1 MISSIR
7 GRLEYKTAN
16 DVVVAIGG
24 VSLRIQVPL
33 SVTDAL
39 GAPGESVELFTSL
52 QMRMREDTIA
62 LYGFMT
68 NQARRFFEL
77 LIGIT
82 GVGPRNALALLSAYS
97 PEQLASAI
105 TSGRSEVLSSV
116 SGVGKRLADRIIVD
130 LRGKLEDEWGEATDF
145 ITFDDS
151 EVLGAL
157 VALGYSPAEAR
168 SAASSTIGDSNKLSL
183 EERVR
188 AALQALGQRD
198 KI

>member
-1 MISSIR
+1 MISSVR

-16 DVVVAIGG
+16 DVVVAVGG
-24 VSLRIQVPL
+24 ISVRIQVPL
-33 SVTDAL
+33 SVSDTV
-39 GAPGESVELFTSL
+39 GSPGETVELFTSL

-62 LYGFMT
+62 LYGFT
-68 NQARRFFEL
+68 TSQARRFFEL

-82 GVGPRNALALLSAYS
+82 GVGPRNALALLSAYP
-97 PEQLASAI
+97 PEQLALAI
-105 TSGRSEVLSSV
+105 TSSKSEILSSV

-130 LRGKLEDEWGEATDF
+130 LRGKLEGEWGEATDF
-145 ITFDDS
+145 IVSDDS

-168 SAASSTIGDSNKLSL
+168 SAANIAAGDNNLSL

-198 KI
+198 KK

>member
-1 MISSIR
+1 MISSVR

-24 VSLRIQVPL
+24 ISLRIQVPL
-33 SVTDAL
+33 SVSDTL
-39 GAPGESVELFTSL
+39 GSPGETVELFTSL

-62 LYGFMT
+62 LYGFT
-68 NQARRFFEL
+68 TSQARRFFEL

-82 GVGPRNALALLSAYS
+82 GVGPRNALALLSAYP
-97 PEQLASAI
+97 PEQLALAI
-105 TSGRSEVLSSV
+105 TSSKSEILSSV

-130 LRGKLEDEWGEATDF
+130 LRGKLEGEWGEATDF
-145 ITFDDS
+145 IVSDDS

-168 SAASSTIGDSNKLSL
+168 SAASIAAVDNNLSL

-198 KI
+198 KK